1 MFKTTMQMFQTLQ
14 TRNPITFISEVFLTI
29 ARQFFFFIKVSS
41 LLFCTA
47 VLADT
52 SNTPNPVRWNES
64 IQNADCIDFINE
76 NASRVSCG
84 FIELP
89 LNHDEPGNKT
99 VTLPVLIAGQTQTLS
114 NNPSSRAILIPGGG
128 GPGGPMGFGYQYSP
142 GDYLREYS
150 SLRAAGFD
158 IVIVDQRG
166 AGYAKPNL
174 RCTETSTAFK
184 RSVVIKQTFKQDL
197 AAYNE
202 AITACGKRIQ
212 NDNIELI
219 HFDTYQSAKDFM
231 TIMDSLPYT
240 SWNTL
245 ATSYATVIAQAIEV
259 LEPQRFD
266 RIVLDSPVP
275 IDFQQPFTV
284 ESSISSVNRI
294 LTLCEETRR
303 CNKRHPKIKEKLQ
316 TVLSRATKKPYSVKI
331 KVADESQTARRNI
344 KLIVSHTT
352 LIDILITAA
361 YNNYAITEIP
371 SVIDQLYKGRARSLR
386 QFAEDYWFSGS
397 DLDFADALSW
407 AIHCKERIK
416 LEEAFLLQNPGSD
429 KEYSEETKLA
439 MEQERKICKKLNV
452 GTDNKIKTDKIF
464 KTRTL
469 ILAGDLDPV
478 ISRRD
483 ISNTADNFS
492 NATTTIIAG
501 MGHSVW
507 FQSACTRKN
516 TLDFFLSSVPA
527 TSPTPATCTDG
538 INRFK

>member
-1 MFKTTMQMFQTLQ
+1 MFKTTKPLLLTLQ
-14 TRNPITFISEVFLTI
+14 IRNPTTCISGVFLTI
-29 ARQFFFFIKVSS
+29 ARHFFFLIKVSGF
-41 LLFCTA
+41 LFCTA
-47 VLADT
+47 SLADT
-52 SNTPNPVRWNES
+52 STAAAPVHNYPT
-64 IQNADCIDFINE
+64 IQTADCTDFINE
-76 NASRVSCG
+76 RASRVRCG

-89 LNHDEPGNKT
+89 LNHDKPDHQT
-99 VTLPVLIAGQTQTLS
+99 ITLPVLIAGQTQTLS
-114 NNPSSRAILIPGGG
+114 NDPSSQAILIPGGG
-128 GPGGPMGFGYQYSP
+128 GPGGPMGFGYPYSP
-142 GDYLREYS
+142 GDYLRDYS

-158 IVIVDQRG
+158 IIIVDQRG
-166 AGYAKPNL
+166 AGYSKPHL
-174 RCTETSTAFK
+174 RCAETSAAFK
-184 RSVVIKQTFKQDL
+184 RSAVRSQTFKEELTGYD
-197 AAYNE
+197 A
-202 AITACGKRIQ
+202 AITACGNRIRT
-212 NDNIELI
+212 DNIDLA
-219 HFDTYQSAKDFM
+219 HFDTYQSAKDFL
-231 TIMDSLPYT
+231 TIMDTLSYA

-294 LTLCEETRR
+294 LTLCEQTRH
-303 CNKRHPKIKEKLQ
+303 CNKRHPRVKEKFQ
-316 TVLSRATKKPYSVKI
+316 TVLKRATEKPYSVKI
-331 KVADESQTARRNI
+331 KVADENQTARRNI

-361 YNNYAITEIP
+361 YNNYSITDIP
-371 SVIDQLYKGRARSLR
+371 TVIDQLHSGRVKALR

-407 AIHCKERIK
+407 SIHCKERTA
-416 LEEAFLLQNPGSD
+416 LEEAYLRQHPDSTQQ
-429 KEYSEETKLA
+429 YSAESLLA
-439 MEQERKICKKLNV
+439 MEQESKICQKLNV
-452 GTDNKIKTDKIF
+452 GTDNKIKTDKLF
-464 KTRTL
+464 KTKTL

-492 NATTTIIAG
+492 NVTTTIMAG

-516 TLDFFLSSVPA
+516 TLKFFLSSDA
-527 TSPTPATCTDG
+527 STPMALATCKDG